1 VHALVTG
8 SNGFVGPWLLAHLRE
23 SGDEVL
29 GLTETTDIT
38 DPDALQDVL
47 ATAAFDAVYHLAA
60 QSNVG
65 LSWADPAG
73 TFAVNAMGT
82 LNLCTAA
89 ARSSRRPRVLI
100 ISSAEVYG
108 KVPAA
113 ALPIG
118 EDQPLAPVTPYA
130 ASKASAEMIGLQA
143 WLGRGL
149 EVVRTRAFNHTGPGQ
164 GPGFVVPDL
173 AAQVARAARGELDR
187 ITTGNLE
194 VSRDMTDVRDIVRAY
209 RLLMVHGEPGGVY
222 NVCGGK
228 AVLISD
234 LLHRMMKI
242 AGTDVPIWM
251 DPERARPVDVP
262 EVSGDPSRINALTG
276 WQPDIPLDRTL
287 ADVLARFEP
296 QPGR

>member
-1 VHALVTG
+1 VRALVTG
-8 SNGFVGPWLLAHLRE
+8 SNGFVGPWLLAHLIE

-38 DPDALQDVL
+38 DPSAVNDVL
-47 ATAAFDAVYHLAA
+47 AVASFDAVYHLAA
-60 QSNVG
+60 LSSVR
-65 LSWADPAG
+65 LSWEDPVG

-82 LNLCTAA
+82 LNLCNAA
-89 ARSSRRPRVLI
+89 AKSARPPRVLI

-108 KVPAA
+108 KVPLA
-113 ALPIG
+113 ALPVG

-173 AAQVARAARGELDR
+173 AAQVSRAARGQLDR
-187 ITTGNLE
+187 IATGNLE
-194 VSRDMTDVRDIVRAY
+194 VSRDITDVRDVVRAY
-209 RLLMVHGEPGGVY
+209 RLLMVHGEPGAVY
-222 NVCGGK
+222 NVCRGE

-234 LLHRMMKI
+234 LLRRMMRI
-242 AGTDVPIWM
+242 AGADVPVWM
-251 DPERARPVDVP
+251 DPARARPADVA
-262 EVSGDPSRINALTG
+262 EQSGDPRRINALTG
-276 WQPDIPLDRTL
+276 WQPDIPLDQTL
-287 ADVLARFEP
+287 ADVLARFE
-296 QPGR
+296 Q

>member
-1 VHALVTG
+1 VRALVTG

-38 DPDALQDVL
+38 NPDAIHDVL

-60 QSNVG
+60 LSSVR
-65 LSWADPAG
+65 LSWEDPVG
-73 TFAVNAMGT
+73 TFAVNALGT
-82 LNLCTAA
+82 LNLCRAA
-89 ARSSRRPRVLI
+89 AQAAQPPRVLV

-108 KVPAA
+108 KVPVAS
-113 ALPIG
+113 LPVG

-143 WLGRGL
+143 WLGSGL
-149 EVVRTRAFNHTGPGQ
+149 RVVRTRAFNHTGPGQ

-173 AAQVARAARGELDR
+173 ALQVVRAARGELDK

-194 VSRDMTDVRDIVRAY
+194 VGRDLTDVRDVVRAY

-222 NVCGGK
+222 NVCRGE
-228 AVLISD
+228 ALLISD
-234 LLHRMMKI
+234 LLRRLMAI
-242 AGTDVPIWM
+242 ADVDVPVWI
-251 DPERARPVDVP
+251 DPARARPADVP
-262 EVSGDPSRINALTG
+262 KQSGDPGRIRALTG
-276 WQPDIPLDRTL
+276 WQANIPLDQTL
-287 ADVLARFEP
+287 GDVLAGLAAVA
-296 QPGR
+296 Q

>member
-1 VHALVTG
+1 VRALVTG

-38 DPDALQDVL
+38 DPAALHDVL
-47 ATAAFDAVYHLAA
+47 ESAPFEAVYHLAA
-60 QSNVG
+60 QSSVR
-65 LSWADPAG
+65 LSWEDPMG
-73 TFAVNAMGT
+73 TFVVNALGT
-82 LNLCTAA
+82 LNLCSAA
-89 ARSSRRPRVLI
+89 AKSGPRPRVLI

-113 ALPIG
+113 ALPVG

-173 AAQVARAARGELDR
+173 AGQVARAARGELDR
-187 ITTGNLE
+187 IATGNLE
-194 VSRDMTDVRDIVRAY
+194 VRRDITDVRDVVRAY
-209 RLLMVHGEPGGVY
+209 RLLMVHGEPGGAY
-222 NVCGGK
+222 NVCRGE

-234 LLHRMMKI
+234 LLRRLMEI
-242 AGTDVPIWM
+242 AGTDVPIWV
-251 DPERARPVDVP
+251 DPARARPADVP
-262 EVSGDPSRINALTG
+262 EVSGDPRRTNALTG
-276 WQPDIPLDRTL
+276 WQPAIPLDQTL
-287 ADVLARFEP
+287 ADVLARF
-296 QPGR
+296 

>member
-1 VHALVTG
+1 MRALVTG

-23 SGDEVL
+23 IGDDVL

-38 DPDALQDVL
+38 DPAALQDVL
-47 ATAAFDAVYHLAA
+47 ASAAFDAVYHLAA
-60 QSNVG
+60 QSSVR
-65 LSWADPAG
+65 LSWDDPVG
-73 TFAVNAMGT
+73 TFTVNAVGT
-82 LNLCTAA
+82 LNLCSAA
-89 ARSSRRPRVLI
+89 IKLDRPPRVLI

-108 KVPAA
+108 KVPASA
-113 ALPIG
+113 MPVG

-173 AAQVARAARGELDR
+173 AVQVARAAQGKIDR
-187 ITTGNLE
+187 IATGNLE
-194 VSRDMTDVRDIVRAY
+194 VSRDMTDVRDVVRAY

-222 NVCGGK
+222 NVCSGE

-234 LLHRMMKI
+234 VLRRLMEL
-242 AGTDVPIWM
+242 AGTDVPVWV
-251 DPERARPVDVP
+251 DPARARPADVAV
-262 EVSGDPSRINALTG
+262 VSGDPHRIHALTG
-276 WQPDIPLDRTL
+276 WGPEVPLDRTL
-287 ADVLARFEP
+287 ADVLARFE
-296 QPGR
+296 Q

>member
-1 VHALVTG
+1 MRALVTG

-23 SGDEVL
+23 SGDDVL

-38 DPDALQDVL
+38 DPAALRDVL
-47 ATAAFDAVYHLAA
+47 ASAPFDAVYHLAA
-60 QSNVG
+60 QSSVR
-65 LSWADPAG
+65 LSWDDPVG
-73 TFAVNAMGT
+73 TFTVNALGT
-82 LNLCTAA
+82 LNLCSAA
-89 ARSSRRPRVLI
+89 IKSDRPPRVLI

-108 KVPAA
+108 KVPASA
-113 ALPIG
+113 MPVG

-173 AAQVARAARGELDR
+173 AVQVARAAQGKIDR
-187 ITTGNLE
+187 IATGNLE
-194 VSRDMTDVRDIVRAY
+194 VSRDMTDVRDVVRAY

-222 NVCGGK
+222 NVCSGE

-234 LLHRMMKI
+234 VLRRLMQI
-242 AGTDVPIWM
+242 AGTDVPVWV
-251 DPERARPVDVP
+251 DPARPARPTLPWCRGTPSASTRSRAGAEVP
-262 EVSGDPSRINALTG
+262 LE
-276 WQPDIPLDRTL
+276 RTL
-287 ADVLARFEP
+287 TDVLARFE
-296 QPGR
+296 Q